1 MWGQLTVVVVVDVV
15 VVVEVVVFVVVVVVD
30 VLVLVAGLVGV
41 ATAVD
46 EFSMATS
53 ITKVSFVAIVG
64 APLAAPNCRTTNDK
78 ATNTFAKGNHQH
90 SLQPFHMVFG
100 KTKALQGLWISNLEK
115 HF

>member
-53 ITKVSFVAIVG
+53 ITKVVVVSFAAIVG
-64 APLAAPNCRTTNDK
+64 APLAAPNRRTTITNDK
-78 ATNTFAKGNHQH
+78 ATNAILK
-90 SLQPFHMVFG
+90 
-100 KTKALQGLWISNLEK
+100 ISIFLVE
-115 HF
+115 H